1 MKLLRLIRKTKGGFN
16 MPKTIST
23 RKNKHY
29 TTIIVNDISV
39 DAFKLA
45 RDKYKE
51 VSGNKVIKLN
61 RRAYED
67 YLADNDIQVDTIK
80 AGQTYDILGTTY
92 HVNRGL
98 NDRSDVIYWYAEVT
112 YFSQAEHKDT
122 TVGFGSGSLISQ
134 LIEISFENTT
144 GILLGY

>member
-1 MKLLRLIRKTKGGFN
+1 MTKI
-16 MPKTIST
+16 IST
-23 RKNKHY
+23 RKNKTY
-29 TTIIVNDISV
+29 TTIIVNEISV

-51 VSGNKVIKLN
+51 VAGNKVIKLN

-67 YLADNDIQVDTIK
+67 YLADNDIQVDTIR

-98 NDRSDVIYWYAEVT
+98 NDRSDIIYWYAEVT
-112 YFSQAEHKDT
+112 YFSRSEHKDT

>member
-1 MKLLRLIRKTKGGFN
+1 MIIT
-16 MPKTIST
+16 T

-29 TTIIVNDISV
+29 TTIIVNEISV

-45 RDKYKE
+45 RDKYNE
-51 VSGNKVIKLN
+51 VTGNKVIKLN
-61 RRAYED
+61 RRAYKD

-80 AGQTYDILGTTY
+80 AGYTYDILGTTY

-98 NDRSDVIYWYAEVT
+98 NDRSNIIYWYAEVT
-112 YFSQAEHKDT
+112 YFSQTEHKNV
-122 TVGFGSGSLISQ
+122 TVGFGSGSMVDQ
-134 LIEISFENTT
+134 LLAISFENAT

>member
-51 VSGNKVIKLN
+51 INGNKVVKLN
-61 RRAYED
+61 QRAYRD
-67 YLADNDIQVDTIK
+67 YLAANDIQVDTIK
-80 AGQTYDILGTTY
+80 AGENYDILGTKY

-98 NDRSDVIYWYAEVT
+98 NDCSDIIYWYAEVT

-122 TVGFGSGSLISQ
+122 TVGFGSGSLINQ
-134 LIEISFENTT
+134 LIEISFENAT